1 MSIIKDTELKY
12 LRESCSIVREAL
24 DAMIEFIKPGASTAD
39 IDRIGR
45 RIIESRGAIPSF
57 LGYHDFPA
65 SVCVSINREVVHGIP
80 SAIRIIQEGDLV
92 GIDVG
97 AYKNGFHGDAA
108 ETVAVGKISP
118 VAAELLETVYI
129 ARRKGIDAARAGN
142 RIGDIGYAIQQ
153 YVEGKGFS
161 VVKTLVGHGI
171 GRDIH
176 EPPQVPNYGI
186 SGKGYRLKE
195 GLALAIEPM
204 INEGGSS
211 VSVLKDAW
219 TIVTDDGSLSA
230 HAEHTI
236 MVTGDE
242 PLILTA

>member
-1 MSIIKDTELKY
+1 MGIIKGTDLEY
-12 LRESCSIVREAL
+12 MRESCSIVREAL
-24 DAMIEFIKPGASTAD
+24 DAMTAFIKPGVTTAE
-39 IDRIGR
+39 IDRVAR
-45 RIIESRGAIPSF
+45 KIIESRGAVPSF
-57 LGYHDFPA
+57 LGYHEFPA

-80 SAIRIIQEGDLV
+80 SETRIIREGDLV

-118 VAAELLETVYI
+118 EAADLLETVYI
-129 ARRKGIDAARAGN
+129 ARGKGIDAARAGN
-142 RIGDIGYAIQQ
+142 RTGDIGHAIQQ

-161 VVKTLVGHGI
+161 IVRTLVGHGI
-171 GRDIH
+171 GQNMH
-176 EPPQVPNYGI
+176 EPPQVPNFGS
-186 SGKGYRLKE
+186 SGEGYKLKE

-204 INEGGSS
+204 INVGGSS

-236 MVTGDE
+236 LITDDE